1 MSLIIA
7 RLLIT
12 LDKHLRHLID
22 DFDGNTHLILIDID
36 ISHICLQ
43 MLMPRKRLNDSSV
56 NAFIG

>member
-22 DFDGNTHLILIDID
+22 DFDGSTHLILIDID
-36 ISHICLQ
+36 IFHICLQ